1 MYGRN
6 IIRLIKGKESIDYN
20 RDLLY
25 IVIKN
30 IDYYS
35 GSNRKEV
42 RIDNKEDIEQIVN
55 YINSLEL
62 IKEDA
67 PNYYDGSIEYVDISK
82 SGYFSIDLVRIDKN
96 RNGYDSLVFSTE
108 YVTVCY
114 NSIEKNAPSYY
125 IVDSGYNPENK
136 TSKFSDF

>member
-42 RIDNKEDIEQIVN
+42 RIDNKEDI
-55 YINSLEL
+55 
-62 IKEDA
+62 
-67 PNYYDGSIEYVDISK
+67 DG
-82 SGYFSIDLVRIDKN
+82 
-96 RNGYDSLVFSTE
+96 
-108 YVTVCY
+108 
-114 NSIEKNAPSYY
+114 
-125 IVDSGYNPENK
+125 
-136 TSKFSDF
+136 